1 MNVTTPRLFPFD
13 RVVARAGVGRAG
25 DLQGRACVLIPFVPF
40 DGMWDFHDIDAAE
53 PGDYEA
59 SAWRG
64 DDASRRQFRE
74 WDIEWVPQSEVR
86 AFVAA
91 HFLHLDAD
99 RLPLGEPSDSGAV
112 LAALVVDA
120 IADRYPSVAVEY
132 VPAGAGHHFATAIFT
147 PPNRD
152 GAVVTLYVNDDES
165 FDLRVRSFILADM
178 RAAEGSMP
186 ERVSAIVTMIVD
198 VALNGVRR
206 GLRDRLLGIGF
217 RRVGA
222 WRT

>member
-1 MNVTTPRLFPFD
+1 MATPRLFPFD

-25 DLQGRACVLIPFVPF
+25 ELQGRACVLIPFVPF
-40 DGMWDFHDIDAAE
+40 DGMWDFHDIDAAA

-91 HFLHLDAD
+91 HFWHLDAD
-99 RLPLGEPSDSGAV
+99 RLPLGEPNDSGAL

-132 VPAGAGHHFATAIFT
+132 VPAGSERHFATAIFT
-147 PPNRD
+147 PQNRD
-152 GAVVTLYVNDDES
+152 GAVVTLYVNYDES
-165 FDLRVRSFILADM
+165 FELHVRSLIVVDM
-178 RAAEGSMP
+178 QATEGSVP
-186 ERVSAIVTMIVD
+186 ERASAIVTMIVD
-198 VALNGVRR
+198 VASNGIRR
-206 GLRDRLLGIGF
+206 GLPDRLIGNGF
-217 RRVGA
+217 RRVGP